1 MIKIAFFDTE
11 DYDKKLFDE
20 YNKTYNYQITYF
32 KSRLNAET
40 APLAKGYDVVCIF
53 VNDKADKET
62 LDILNECGVKLLA
75 LRCAGFNNVD
85 LKHLGNIRAVRVPQY
100 SPYAVA
106 EHATALLLNINR
118 KIYKSYQRVKKYNF
132 ALEGLVGF
140 DLHGKTVGVVGTGK
154 IGKVFIQIM
163 KGFGTK
169 VIAYDLFKDEKAAE
183 ELGFEYVSFD
193 ELCEKS
199 DIISLHCPL
208 TPETEHIINKKSLD
222 KMKEGVIIIN
232 CSRGGLINTDD
243 LIAELSTGKIGGVGL
258 DVYEHEEDYFLMD
271 MSSSYK
277 RDKNLSLLISMPNV
291 IITAHQAFFTSE
303 ALNKIAAEIPEEAK
317 MLADAFWPGPLTMIF
332 QKTDLVPMGTTGGL
346 NTVAV
351 RMPDHPVALAL
362 IRAAGGYIAAPSA
375 NTSGRPS
382 PTCAAHVQEDLDG
395 RIEMILDGGPVG
407 IGLES
412 TIVDLSE
419 GVPTIL
425 RPGYINQQML
435 EEVIGKTEIDRAIL
449 SDDSGIKPK
458 APGMKYRHYA
468 PKASLTIVEGE
479 QEKVTAKINELL
491 KEGEAAG
498 EKIGV
503 IASTETAADYLGGVV
518 RTIGSRS
525 DELSI
530 SRHLFGILRD
540 FDTLQVDRIYS
551 ESFETPQMGQAIMNR
566 LMKAAGHQVMEV

>member
-62 LDILNECGVKLLA
+62 LDILNESGVKLLA

-303 ALNKIAAEIPEEAK
+303 ALNKIASDTCQNIK
-317 MLADAFWPGPLTMIF
+317 DIF
-332 QKTDLVPMGTTGGL
+332 ETGT
-346 NTVAV
+346 
-351 RMPDHPVALAL
+351 
-362 IRAAGGYIAAPSA
+362 S
-375 NTSGRPS
+375 
-382 PTCAAHVQEDLDG
+382 Q
-395 RIEMILDGGPVG
+395 
-407 IGLES
+407 
-412 TIVDLSE
+412 
-419 GVPTIL
+419 
-425 RPGYINQQML
+425 
-435 EEVIGKTEIDRAIL
+435 
-449 SDDSGIKPK
+449 
-458 APGMKYRHYA
+458 
-468 PKASLTIVEGE
+468 
-479 QEKVTAKINELL
+479 NEL
-491 KEGEAAG
+491 KGE
-498 EKIGV
+498 
-503 IASTETAADYLGGVV
+503 
-518 RTIGSRS
+518 
-525 DELSI
+525 
-530 SRHLFGILRD
+530 
-540 FDTLQVDRIYS
+540 
-551 ESFETPQMGQAIMNR
+551 
-566 LMKAAGHQVMEV
+566 